1 VRFLNFKKNLYKLS
15 LDEMG
20 NVKPVDLGN
29 FVLKSVVR
37 VDANYAVYNKENN
50 TTIPAGGVINIGSA
64 KLSDGT
70 PVSDFSQF
78 MTWVQQVGENTSDEP
93 SAALKYEILET
104 TPGAVSQPVSSGK
117 QRGKYQSSISSY
129 LNNLQRNYSLFSS
142 KDREDLMRDLSIVAY
157 VREAFVNS
165 AVNSGGQNV
174 QSIVSAIDATVNAFI
189 KDALKD
195 TMLAGMI
202 FSNQSELSLGVEG
215 DETVESKEAIKPSS
229 GGGDSK
235 ESAESSITKKEK
247 EDLRIVRAS
256 FDRVATVSTIYFPD
270 GNFPDD
276 FEEIL
281 KTSQSNLVRFEQIM
295 EKLGISLG
303 ATEPTGP
310 QGIQGATGPTAP
322 QDIQGP
328 AGDTGVRLSR
338 LQKKALLAEAEKLKI
353 QSENILN
360 VLKKL
365 DGEHVLNLFKAIAQH
380 KLSIDQDFIDELI
393 EDGERKLKNSKL
405 TSKERKEIED
415 SIDFYKAINLRN
427 FYDSSVKRLG
437 ARGVSEE
444 RVKQAFL
451 SYRYGAAQI
460 FGFDDTRGIFIMS
473 ERGEGFSVKGK
484 DGLAEHLKF
493 SFGFSPANF
502 DKLFS
507 MGLFLEEPDVHKI
520 VGWTVG
526 AKSDNLNPGQITKI
540 LYNTKEQAVV
550 DIRNKVRTN
559 LHKLIFEE
567 RFNFPL
573 FREEGLTIQEA
584 LSIKDDEE
592 RYRVVSALKTHLYE
606 KGKSNSAYTY
616 LANRLQVVTNDEE
629 KTVQKISFEKKG
641 NQVKTIS
648 PDESSSSD
656 EKLELDRRGRLD
668 CDNIADGAYL
678 MGSGYDFGE
687 SGQLGKM
694 AILTTLPFFKNSENG
709 YSLAVRFS
717 IPLGVH
723 VSNGVLKMPEH
734 IREIV
739 ESDFSNSA
747 SEEDVKSFNK
757 LSESEQTVFLTEHF
771 SRNYANISSS
781 MAKFAAARITGI
793 FGTSN
798 MRLTDKSFEEAKKVA
813 ELKSLPNLGKFVDGL
828 KKLIKSTGN
837 IKKLCETAV
846 KDLNYSGEEAEIA
859 ADFLFK
865 NASKHVSSNGQS
877 GTYTEN
883 YVNLAIAQRLGT
895 LVSYTHSTDAA
906 KPSILEIKGSDGQ
919 TYQIAIHATSNSGF
933 GDSFLVKIENGKA
946 TLTSLEQKYQK
957 KGKTLITPHLADVA
971 AAHQIIEYYRKLT
984 GEEVDFNNVAGIF
997 VNDDGEVSMDWNL
1010 DAALNTQKSSTA
1022 GYEMSGIRSKG
1033 R

>member
-20 NVKPVDLGN
+20 NVKPADLGN

-70 PVSDFSQF
+70 PVNDFSQF
-78 MTWVQQVGENTSDEP
+78 MTWVQQVGENPSDEP

-104 TPGAVSQPVSSGK
+104 TPGAVSGPVSSGK
-117 QRGKYQSSISSY
+117 QRSKYQSSISSY
-129 LNNLQRNYSLFSS
+129 LNNLQRGYGLFSS
-142 KDREDLMRDLSIVAY
+142 KDRKGLMRDLSTVAY

-165 AVNSGGQNV
+165 AAESGGQNV
-174 QSIVSAIDATVNAFI
+174 ESIVSAIDDTVNAFI
-189 KDALKD
+189 KDALKN

-202 FSNQSELSLGVEG
+202 FSNQSELSSGVKG
-215 DETVESKEAIKPSS
+215 DKTKDSS
-229 GGGDSK
+229 SF
-235 ESAESSITKKEK
+235 SKKEK
-247 EDLRIVRAS
+247 ESLRIIRAS
-256 FDRVATVSTIYFPD
+256 LDRVVTVSSIYFPD

-276 FEEIL
+276 FKGILTDAEGRLERIKQIEE
-281 KTSQSNLVRFEQIM
+281 QVSNPSLS
-295 EKLGISLG
+295 KLERKKML
-303 ATEPTGP
+303 EE
-310 QGIQGATGPTAP
+310 
-322 QDIQGP
+322 
-328 AGDTGVRLSR
+328 AGNLT
-338 LQKKALLAEAEKLKI
+338 I
-353 QSENILN
+353 QSENILE
-360 VLKKL
+360 VFKKL
-365 DGEHVLNLFKAIAQH
+365 DGAHVLNLFKALAQH
-380 KLSIDQDFIDELI
+380 KLSIDQDVINKLI
-393 EDGERKLKNSKL
+393 ENGEIRLQQDLS
-405 TSKERKEIED
+405 TDERKEIED
-415 SIDFYKAINLRN
+415 SISFYRLISLRN
-427 FYDSSVKRLG
+427 FYDSSVKKLG
-437 ARGVSEE
+437 ALGVSEE
-444 RVKQAFL
+444 KVKQAFL
-451 SYRYGAAQI
+451 SYRYGAAQL
-460 FGFDDTRGIFIMS
+460 FGFDDNSGIFITS
-473 ERGEGFSVKGK
+473 ERGTGFSVKGK

-493 SFGFSPANF
+493 SFGFSPADF

-507 MGLFLEEPDVHKI
+507 IVLFLEEPDVNREL
-520 VGWTVG
+520 VQFNLGTG
-526 AKSDNLNPGQITKI
+526 RDNLSPAQINSI
-540 LYNTKEQAVV
+540 LYSSSSSSSNQPKFE
-550 DIRNKVRTN
+550 DIRKTVQAH
-559 LHKLIFEE
+559 LHKLIFDEKFKFAGFEE
-567 RFNFPL
+567 K
-573 FREEGLTIQEA
+573 GMTIKKA
-584 LSIKDDEE
+584 LSIKNDEE
-592 RYRVVSALKTHLYE
+592 RYKVVSALKAHLYE
-606 KGKSNSAYTY
+606 KGKGSSKYTY

-629 KTVQKISFEKKG
+629 KTVQKITP
-641 NQVKTIS
+641 N
-648 PDESSSSD
+648 ESSISD
-656 EKLELDRRGRLD
+656 EKLELSIRGRME
-668 CDNIADGAYL
+668 CDNSADGAYV

-694 AILTTLPFFKNSENG
+694 AILKTLPFFKGLKNG

-723 VSNGVLKMPEH
+723 VSNGVLKMPEQ

-739 ESDFSNSA
+739 KSDFSNSA

-883 YVNLAIAQRLGT
+883 YVNLAIAQQLGT

-946 TLTSLEQKYQK
+946 VLTSLEQKYQK